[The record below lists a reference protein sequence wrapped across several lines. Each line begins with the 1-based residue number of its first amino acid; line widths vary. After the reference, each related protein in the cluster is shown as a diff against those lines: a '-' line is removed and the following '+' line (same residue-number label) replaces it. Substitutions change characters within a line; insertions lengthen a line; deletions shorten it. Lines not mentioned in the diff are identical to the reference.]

1 MPLDTYAGLQAA
13 LGAWAVNRTDL
24 PAADLVALA
33 EARLNRDLRLRR
45 MEVEAPLA
53 LSAGARLAALP
64 ADFLEPLALWIDF
77 GAGRRALRF
86 VPAAMATSAAAGS
99 PRLWS
104 VDGASAAVERPA
116 DRDYGLTLRYLQ
128 RLDLASAALADGTQC
143 NWLLAAWP
151 DAYLAGGNVEA
162 ALWLQDDAQAMRWQ
176 ARYQDALESINRI
189 EARSRSLVTL
199 DVDDGLRGRGRRW
212 EIAGGV

>member
-64 ADFLEPLALWIDF
+64 DDFLEPLAL
-77 GAGRRALRF
+77 
-86 VPAAMATSAAAGS
+86 
-99 PRLWS
+99 
-104 VDGASAAVERPA
+104 
-116 DRDYGLTLRYLQ
+116 
-128 RLDLASAALADGTQC
+128 
-143 NWLLAAWP
+143 
-151 DAYLAGGNVEA
+151 
-162 ALWLQDDAQAMRWQ
+162 
-176 ARYQDALESINRI
+176 
-189 EARSRSLVTL
+189 
-199 DVDDGLRGRGRRW
+199 
-212 EIAGGV
+212 